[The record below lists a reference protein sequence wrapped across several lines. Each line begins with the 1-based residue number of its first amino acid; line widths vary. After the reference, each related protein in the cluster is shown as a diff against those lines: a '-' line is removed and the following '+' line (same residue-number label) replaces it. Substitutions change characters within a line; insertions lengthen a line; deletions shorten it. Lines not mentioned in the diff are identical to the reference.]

1 MILWGAIDDLFTLF
15 SDQKD
20 KQIKKKRRDRWTNRS
35 YILDVEQDL
44 SHHSTN

>member
-20 KQIKKKRRDRWTNRS
+20 KQIKKKGEIDELT
-35 YILDVEQDL
+35 DL
-44 SHHSTN
+44 IYLM